1 MPVTGANKVKS
12 NLNKIFTN
20 IETNKTMQFGNAVMA
35 GAGNLSK
42 QKAPIEFGTLVNSQ
56 RIDITKQSGR
66 VIFTLGY
73 YTNYAGFLNY
83 SKDWK
88 PRPPSLKAGN
98 AWNPDAEPMFLEY
111 GFESTEGQAM
121 IKKNLE
127 LFKV

>member
-12 NLNKIFTN
+12 NLNKIFNN
-20 IETNKTMQFGNAVMA
+20 IEVNKTMQFGNAVMA

-56 RIDITKQSGR
+56 RIDVTKQSGR

-73 YTNYAGFLNY
+73 YTRYAGFLNY
-83 SKDWK
+83 GKDWK
-88 PRPPSLKAGN
+88 PRPPSLKAGS
-98 AWNPDAEPMFLEY
+98 AWNPNAEPMFLEY
-111 GFESTEGQAM
+111 GFESAEGQAM

-127 LFKV
+127 IFKV